1 MLWKRY
7 KNSDWF
13 SMRVGKKTRAA
24 LQPRALLTLHFYCL
38 FISTNAELSVKIQSG
53 RAAWHRER
61 VWKTRR
67 LNVAAPAVS
76 LPEGNRQHVSV
87 TTSELSNMVTTQ
99 LPSLTHP
106 HSCWLF
112 ITVGSKFCYL
122 GEMNS
127 SNLTHMTSVVAA
139 SQSLLIKTKQRDALL
154 VLGGAIRPEM
164 NQRLFDYLFAM
175 YSNQSVQSKT

>member
-1 MLWKRY
+1 
-7 KNSDWF
+7 
-13 SMRVGKKTRAA
+13 MRVGKKTRAA
-24 LQPRALLTLHFYCL
+24 LQPRVLLTLHFYCL
-38 FISTNAELSVKIQSG
+38 FISTNAELSVEIQSG

-61 VWKTRR
+61 VWKIRR

-112 ITVGSKFCYL
+112 ITPTKSWTTDILLSWRDEFFKLDTYDFSRGSQPVTFNK
-122 GEMNS
+122 N
-127 SNLTHMTSVVAA
+127 
-139 SQSLLIKTKQRDALL
+139 
-154 VLGGAIRPEM
+154 
-164 NQRLFDYLFAM
+164 
-175 YSNQSVQSKT
+175 